1 MKSLG
6 ATVPP
11 VPLRQPQYWIAVVA
25 ADHAQR
31 ARAGG
36 YAELNH
42 GRAGI
47 LTSMVAGDGFLTYSP
62 RTSDPKGEPLQ
73 AFTSLGH
80 VHDGT
85 LYRSAS
91 SDGVP
96 VFRVAVDYAVVTPAP
111 IRPLLDRLDFIRN
124 RQHWGAAFRF
134 GALRIGAPD
143 FGTIAIAM
151 GHSDSREDHQAA

>member
-1 MKSLG
+1 MS
-6 ATVPP
+6 AMPP
-11 VPLRQPQYWIAVVA
+11 RQPQYWIAVVA
-25 ADHAQR
+25 ADHAER

-47 LTSMVAGDGFLTYSP
+47 LELMRVADGFLTYSP

-73 AFTSLGH
+73 AFTTLGH

-85 LYRSAS
+85 LYRADQP
-91 SDGVP
+91 DGLP
-96 VFRVAVDYAVVTPAP
+96 AFRIAIDYAHVAPAP
-111 IRPLLDRLDFIRN
+111 IRPLLDSLGFIRN

-134 GALRIGAPD
+134 GALRIGAAD
-143 FGTIAIAM
+143 FGRIAAAM
-151 GHSDSREDHQAA
+151 GHLDGATSDRAA

>member
-1 MKSLG
+1 MTSLG
-6 ATVPP
+6 PIVSP
-11 VPLRQPQYWIAVVA
+11 VLLRQPQYWIAVVA

-47 LTSMVAGDGFLTYSP
+47 LASMVAGDGFLTYSP
-62 RTSDPKGEPLQ
+62 RTSDPKGDPLQ

-91 SDGVP
+91 DGIP
-96 VFRVAVDYAVVTPAP
+96 AFRVAVDYVVVTPAP

-134 GALRIGAPD
+134 GALRIGAAD

-151 GHSDSREDHQAA
+151 GHVDAREDHRAA